1 MPKSSNQKLKILYL
15 MRTLME
21 NTDENHPMSVAE
33 MIEYLANNDILAER
47 KSVYDDLEVLRHFGL
62 DIVQTKSKT
71 TGYYIGSRDFEL
83 AELKLLVDSVQ
94 SSKFITQKKTL
105 SLIKKIEALT
115 SRHEAQFLQRQVY
128 VQNRVKSMNESVYYN
143 VDELSTAIA
152 ADRQIRFQY
161 FEYTVSKQRR
171 LKRDGG
177 YYNISPYALMW
188 DNENYYLLGYDHEA
202 ARLKH
207 FRVDKMSEI
216 SVSEDR
222 RVGQQSFDAVDMSS
236 YTKRV
241 FGMFSGEK
249 QKVKLRFSSH
259 LAGAVIDRF
268 GKDIMLVPDGDDHF
282 TFTVTVE
289 ISPQFIAW
297 VFGFG
302 DCAEILS
309 PDSVRELMAKSLGTV
324 LNIYSQ

>member
-15 MRTLME
+15 MRALME
-21 NTDENHPMSVAE
+21 NTDESHPMTVAE
-33 MIEYLANNDILAER
+33 MIETLSKNGIAAER
-47 KSVYDDLEVLRHFGL
+47 KSVYDDLEVLRQFGL

-83 AELKLLVDSVQ
+83 PELKLLVDSVQ

-105 SLIKKIEALT
+105 SLIKKIEALA
-115 SRHEAQFLQRQVY
+115 SRHDAQLLQRQVY
-128 VQNRVKSMNESVYYN
+128 VQNRVKTMNESVYYN
-143 VDELSTAIA
+143 VDELSAAIS
-152 ADRQIRFQY
+152 ADRQIRFRY

-171 LKRDGG
+171 YKRGG
-177 YYNISPYALMW
+177 DCYLISPYALMW
-188 DNENYYLLGYDHEA
+188 DDENYYLLGYDA
-202 ARLKH
+202 DASILKH
-207 FRVDKMSEI
+207 FRVDKMSDI
-216 SVSEDR
+216 SALEAR
-222 RVGQQSFDAVDMSS
+222 REGKAAFDAVDMSA
-236 YTKRV
+236 YTKMV

-249 QKVKLRFSSH
+249 QPVRLRFASH

-268 GKDIMLVPDGDDHF
+268 GKDIMLAADGEEHF

-289 ISPQFIAW
+289 ISPQFLAW

-309 PDSVRELMAKSLGTV
+309 PERVRGLMKESLRTV
-324 LNIYSQ
+324 VNMY